1 MEPIL
6 LKKNLNIQ
14 DIDLLIKQGLNDM
27 EISLDQKER
36 IYSAAEMLASNFV
49 DIITYHIKNNKTND
63 ASYSF
68 NLANLFNKFTEDFRQ
83 IFITNYKKEVLIG
96 FGISAIWMGI
106 LNGLDAESGIMP
118 NHAFKREIATCLRT
132 IAEILDN
139 KG

>member
-14 DIDLLIKQGLNDM
+14 DVNLLIKQGLNDM
-27 EISLDQKER
+27 EISLAQKES
-36 IYSAAEMLASNFV
+36 IYSAAEKLALNFV
-49 DIITYHIKNNKTND
+49 DIINFHTKNNETDD

-68 NLANLFNKFTEDFRQ
+68 KLANLFNTFTEGFRQ
-83 IFITNYKKEVLIG
+83 TFTTNYKKDILIG
-96 FGISAIWMGI
+96 FGVSAIWMGI

-132 IAEILDN
+132 ITEILDN

>member
-1 MEPIL
+1 MDPIL
-6 LKKNLNIQ
+6 LKNNLTSQ
-14 DIDLLIKQGLNDM
+14 DVNLLIKQGLNDM
-27 EISLDQKER
+27 EISLEQKES
-36 IYSAAEMLASNFV
+36 IYSAAETLASNFV
-49 DIITYHIKNNKTND
+49 DIINFHNKNNETND

-83 IFITNYKKEVLIG
+83 IFVKNYKQEIIIG

-118 NHAFKREIATCLRT
+118 NHPFKREIATCLRT
-132 IAEILDN
+132 ITEILDN

>member
-1 MEPIL
+1 MNPIL
-6 LKKNLNIQ
+6 LKKNLNFQ
-14 DIDLLIKQGLNDM
+14 DVNLLIKQGLNDM
-27 EISLDQKER
+27 AINLNQKES
-36 IYSAAEMLASNFV
+36 IYSAAEILTPNFV
-49 DIITYHIKNNKTND
+49 DIINFHIKNNETEN

-68 NLANLFNKFTEDFRQ
+68 NLADLFNKFTENFRQ
-83 IFITNYKKEVLIG
+83 IFVTNYKKEVLIG

-132 IAEILDN
+132 ITEILDN

>member
-1 MEPIL
+1 MDPIL

-14 DIDLLIKQGLNDM
+14 DINLLIKQGLNDM
-27 EISLDQKER
+27 EISLDQKES
-36 IYSAAEMLASNFV
+36 IYSAAEMLALNFV
-49 DIITYHIKNNKTND
+49 DIINYHIKNNETND

-83 IFITNYKKEVLIG
+83 IFVANYKKEVLIG
-96 FGISAIWMGI
+96 FGVSAIWMGI